1 MASKLQQALGLSL
14 DDYIAE
20 KGIETGSN
28 VRSRPSAAVPEVT
41 EGGAFFKRQ
50 LRSDQDEEEDED
62 LLLME
67 DPEGMDEA
75 DDEDEMLGDK
85 PPPLIPAISREEELE
100 VAANGGDE
108 NNEPPEQGGDGG
120 EDDNGRTF
128 ITVEQKRG
136 IRHMPSQQWRLRR
149 DNQTFK
155 KPAGLQPLMSVKAE
169 FDRNTDNLIAS
180 LGENAK
186 FHNDESRSRIQ
197 DRLGRLG
204 RQNNNNGGRNNGDYF
219 RNKNRHRNQFNGK
232 PSVASFNPSRDRF
245 QPQPNRGPPLN
256 DLRPLLSTPNPLGG
270 QVAAFANVLAQFGQ
284 PPSNAQD
291 HEKFSSAVQNAFR
304 NHQLAQQ
311 GQQPGLLGP
320 APGSCPT
327 AIAPFAA
334 ANVLLTHMSTVQQNF
349 GPKYDMKIQKEIHEL
364 QGKKML
370 YGTSG
375 VVSTDGPGIED
386 ERIRPVTTDL
396 SMNMRFS
403 SAVVEN

>member
-1 MASKLQQALGLSL
+1 MASKLFLSL

-20 KGIETGSN
+20 KGIETGE
-28 VRSRPSAAVPEVT
+28 RSTAPAAVVPEAN
-41 EGGAFFKRQ
+41 EGAFFKRQ
-50 LRSDQDEEEDED
+50 LRSEEDDEEDED

-67 DPEGMDEA
+67 DPEGLPIDEA

-85 PPPLIPAISREEELE
+85 PPSLIPATKVNGEEPEGT
-100 VAANGGDE
+100 AGDE
-108 NNEPPEQGGDGG
+108 NNEPEQGGEEGA
-120 EDDNGRTF
+120 ERTF

-204 RQNNNNGGRNNGDYF
+204 RQNYNNGRNNGDHF
-219 RNKNRHRNQFNGK
+219 RNKNRNRNQFNGK

-245 QPQPNRGPPLN
+245 QQQPNRGAAPFN

-270 QVAAFANVLAQFGQ
+270 QVAAFANALAQFGQ
-284 PPSNAQD
+284 QPGRAQD
-291 HEKFSSAVQNAFR
+291 REKFSSAVQNAFL

-311 GQQPGLLGP
+311 GQQQGLLGP

-327 AIAPFAA
+327 AMAPFAA

>member
-20 KGIETGSN
+20 KGIETGN
-28 VRSRPSAAVPEVT
+28 ARSRPPAKVPEAN
-41 EGGAFFKRQ
+41 EGAFFKRQ
-50 LRSDQDEEEDED
+50 LRSEEDEEEDED

-67 DPEGMDEA
+67 DPEGLPMDGA
-75 DDEDEMLGDK
+75 DDEDEMLGDN
-85 PPPLIPAISREEELE
+85 PPPLIPASKVDGEEP
-100 VAANGGDE
+100 VAAGGDE
-108 NNEPPEQGGDGG
+108 NNEPPEQQGG
-120 EDDNGRTF
+120 EEGTERTF

-136 IRHMPSQQWRLRR
+136 IRCASQQWRLRR
-149 DNQTFK
+149 DNQAFK
-155 KPAGLQPLMSVKAE
+155 KPAGLQPLLSVKSE
-169 FDRNTDNLIAS
+169 FDRNTENLIAS

-204 RQNNNNGGRNNGDYF
+204 RQNNNNGRNNGDNF
-219 RNKNRHRNQFNGK
+219 RNKNRNRNQFYGK
-232 PSVASFNPSRDRF
+232 PSVASFNPQRDRF
-245 QPQPNRGPPLN
+245 QQQPIRGPPLN
-256 DLRPLLSTPNPLGG
+256 DLRPLLSVPNPLGG
-270 QVAAFANVLAQFGQ
+270 PVASALALFGQ
-284 PPSNAQD
+284 QPNSGQD
-291 HEKFSSAVQNAFR
+291 RDKFSSAVQNAFR
-304 NHQLAQQ
+304 NHQLSSQQ
-311 GQQPGLLGP
+311 GLLGP

-327 AIAPFAA
+327 MMAPLAA

>member
-14 DDYIAE
+14 GKLDFKFPGILFVNKTTFVSDDYIAE
-20 KGIETGSN
+20 KGIETGN
-28 VRSRPSAAVPEVT
+28 FRSRPSAAVPEVA

-85 PPPLIPAISREEELE
+85 PPPLIPAISREEEQE

-120 EDDNGRTF
+120 EDDNERTF

-155 KPAGLQPLMSVKAE
+155 KPAGLLPLMSVKAE

-204 RQNNNNGGRNNGDYF
+204 RPNNNNGGRNNGDYF
-219 RNKNRHRNQFNGK
+219 RNK
-232 PSVASFNPSRDRF
+232 
-245 QPQPNRGPPLN
+245 
-256 DLRPLLSTPNPLGG
+256 
-270 QVAAFANVLAQFGQ
+270 
-284 PPSNAQD
+284 
-291 HEKFSSAVQNAFR
+291 KF
-304 NHQLAQQ
+304 
-311 GQQPGLLGP
+311 
-320 APGSCPT
+320 
-327 AIAPFAA
+327 
-334 ANVLLTHMSTVQQNF
+334 VLLC
-349 GPKYDMKIQKEIHEL
+349 
-364 QGKKML
+364 
-370 YGTSG
+370 
-375 VVSTDGPGIED
+375 
-386 ERIRPVTTDL
+386 
-396 SMNMRFS
+396 
-403 SAVVEN
+403 